1 MICTDVA
8 HMHVDEC
15 GAPERLAGTKLLT
28 VSTEHGKLDPDD
40 LRRWEANR
48 GDEHRV

>member
-15 GAPERLAGTKLLT
+15 GAPERVAGTKLLT
-28 VSTEHGKLDPDD
+28 VATETASSTP
-40 LRRWEANR
+40 AS
-48 GDEHRV
+48 